1 MSTVAPSAGRLL
13 GSWALDPPIVGLL
26 VTAAGLYL
34 AGLARA
40 RSGRGRD
47 WPSWR
52 ALSFA
57 GGLLALAVAL
67 LSGVDAD
74 AQRWLSV
81 HMLQH
86 LMLLLLAPVL
96 LLWAAPIRLGLRALP
111 PRGRHVLG
119 RMLASRATRL
129 ASRPAVGFGAFAV
142 IVLGSHASGVFE
154 VALRHPA
161 VHALEHAGYLA
172 AGLLL
177 LAPLV
182 GSDPLPRPPGA
193 IVRFGWLSAA
203 MIVMAVPGA
212 LLTFSP
218 DVRYRFYLAPA
229 RALGAS
235 ALGDQHLAGVIMWIG
250 GGCAMFAL
258 ALGVA
263 MRAMIAEERRQRRRE
278 RHTTQ
283 AAGA

>member
-1 MSTVAPSAGRLL
+1 RRAAAAERQHVAIRERQVSTVAPSAGRLL

-26 VTAAGLYL
+26 VTPAGLYL

-57 GGLLALAVAL
+57 GGLLALA
-67 LSGVDAD
+67 
-74 AQRWLSV
+74 
-81 HMLQH
+81 
-86 LMLLLLAPVL
+86 
-96 LLWAAPIRLGLRALP
+96 
-111 PRGRHVLG
+111 
-119 RMLASRATRL
+119 
-129 ASRPAVGFGAFAV
+129 
-142 IVLGSHASGVFE
+142 

-263 MRAMIAEERRQRRRE
+263 MRAMIAEERRQRRRG
-278 RHTTQ
+278 RRTPQ

>member
-1 MSTVAPSAGRLL
+1 HPRVIEYGLL
-13 GSWALDPPIVGLL
+13 GGAAAATLVAGLVLWAFDSRRRRRQRWRAISDSSVASATLAVGLSL
-26 VTAAGLYL
+26 ALLGAGFGLWLILIGAGIAALGC
-34 AGLARA
+34 G
-40 RSGRGRD
+40 
-47 WPSWR
+47 
-52 ALSFA
+52 
-57 GGLLALAVAL
+57 ALAVAL

-86 LMLLLLAPVL
+86 LMLLLAPVL
-96 LLWAAPIRLGLRALP
+96 LLWAAPIRLGLCALP

-119 RMLASRATRL
+119 RMLATRATRL

-154 VALRHPA
+154 VALRHPG

-193 IVRFGWLSAA
+193 IV
-203 MIVMAVPGA
+203 
-212 LLTFSP
+212 
-218 DVRYRFYLAPA
+218 
-229 RALGAS
+229 
-235 ALGDQHLAGVIMWIG
+235 
-250 GGCAMFAL
+250 
-258 ALGVA
+258 
-263 MRAMIAEERRQRRRE
+263 
-278 RHTTQ
+278 
-283 AAGA
+283 